1 MHIPTAGDE
10 DRMRVRA
17 NPPLLRRRAGSSDAA
32 PAPSATSPSDA
43 AIRNDTAG
51 DGADSVAIV
60 ERTDA
65 EDSLERVVQELSHD
79 LRQPLTSLTMNLQS
93 AVKLLNGSTP
103 QIPAALDALADCL
116 SIERDMVELLAHA
129 KHRAAT
135 VSAHAPIPLNDLARD
150 LLLSVRNFE
159 SNWRLCLG
167 ERLASPSPVVVGGVV
182 RLRFA
187 LLSFLRRAL
196 MLAETE
202 HTAPDGIVIETR
214 STKDRAELRFTGLPL
229 SLPVSESLQ
238 SLHMLITSLVGHL
251 HGHAHL
257 TVDGERVTHVISVP
271 LAPMSTLCL
280 PGGSR
285 GD

>member
-1 MHIPTAGDE
+1 
-10 DRMRVRA
+10 MRVRA
-17 NPPLLRRRAGSSDAA
+17 NPPLLRRRAGSSEAA
-32 PAPSATSPSDA
+32 PAPSAATLSDA
-43 AIRNDTAG
+43 AMHDDAARDPANAEAVVD
-51 DGADSVAIV
+51 
-60 ERTDA
+60 RTHA

-116 SIERDMVELLAHA
+116 SIERDMVALLAHA
-129 KHRAAT
+129 KQRAAS

-150 LLLSVRNFE
+150 LLLSARNLE
-159 SNWRLCLG
+159 SNWRLRLS
-167 ERLASPSPVVVGGVV
+167 ERFASPSPVVVGGIV

-202 HTAPDGIVIETR
+202 HATPDGIVIETR

-229 SLPVSESLQ
+229 SLPGSDSLQ
-238 SLHMLITSLVGHL
+238 SLHMLITTLVGHL
-251 HGHAHL
+251 NGHAQL

-271 LAPMSTLCL
+271 LAPMNTLHL